1 MKLTWFGIVILL
13 ILILFIW
20 MGYRRGFI
28 REIVSFFFVFLSLSL
43 AWAINP
49 YINDFLIS
57 ETPVYST
64 IQETCTDFV
73 QKQSSDLENEME
85 SSSQFIDGL
94 NLPEILRK
102 NIEKNNNTENYAELS
117 VNTLTEYV
125 SGYLARTIVN
135 GLSYVLAYILATIG
149 IRIVVYILNL
159 IAGLPILKTANKL
172 TGGLVGFVKGLVFIW
187 ILFLIL
193 TVLCST
199 EIGKTSLE
207 LIEKDSLLSVIY
219 QYDPLIQ
226 IFTKIFSKTLDE

>member
-172 TGGLVGFVKGLVFIW
+172 IGGLVGFVKGLVFIW

-226 IFTKIFSKTLDE
+226 IFTKIF

>member
-207 LIEKDSLLSVIY
+207 LIEKDSRS
-219 QYDPLIQ
+219 
-226 IFTKIFSKTLDE
+226 EERR

>member
-73 QKQSSDLENEME
+73 QKQSGNLENEME

-172 TGGLVGFVKGLVFIW
+172 TGGLVRFVKGLVFIW

-226 IFTKIFSKTLDE
+226 IFTKIF

>member
-1 MKLTWFGIVILL
+1 MKLTWFGLVILL

-226 IFTKIFSKTLDE
+226 IFTKIF

>member
-20 MGYRRGFI
+20 MGYRRGFT

-226 IFTKIFSKTLDE
+226 IFTKIF

>member
-1 MKLTWFGIVILL
+1 MKLTCFGIVILL

-226 IFTKIFSKTLDE
+226 IFTKIF

>member
-102 NIEKNNNTENYAELS
+102 NIEKNNNYAELS

-226 IFTKIFSKTLDE
+226 IFTKIF

>member
-85 SSSQFIDGL
+85 SSSQFINGL

-226 IFTKIFSKTLDE
+226 IFTKIF

>member
-73 QKQSSDLENEME
+73 QKQSSDLENETE

-219 QYDPLIQ
+219 QYDPLVQ
-226 IFTKIFSKTLDE
+226 IFTKIF

>member
-73 QKQSSDLENEME
+73 QKQSSDLENETE

-94 NLPEILRK
+94 NLPEVLRK
-102 NIEKNNNTENYAELS
+102 NIEKNNNTENYAEFS

-125 SGYLARTIVN
+125 SGYLTRTIVN

-226 IFTKIFSKTLDE
+226 IFTKIF

>member
-28 REIVSFFFVFLSLSL
+28 REIVSFFFVFLSLLL

-226 IFTKIFSKTLDE
+226 IFTKIF

>member
-207 LIEKDSLLSVIY
+207 MIEKDSLLSVIY

-226 IFTKIFSKTLDE
+226 IFTKIF

>member
-199 EIGKTSLE
+199 EIGKTLSL
-207 LIEKDSLLSVIY
+207 IHI
-219 QYDPLIQ
+219 
-226 IFTKIFSKTLDE
+226 

>member
-1 MKLTWFGIVILL
+1 MKLTWFVIVILL

-49 YINDFLIS
+49 YINDFLIN

-73 QKQSSDLENEME
+73 QKQSGDLENEME

-226 IFTKIFSKTLDE
+226 IFTKIF

>member
-226 IFTKIFSKTLDE
+226 IFTKIF

>member
-49 YINDFLIS
+49 YINDFLIN

-172 TGGLVGFVKGLVFIW
+172 TGGLVGFVKGLVFVW

-226 IFTKIFSKTLDE
+226 IFTKIF

>member
-73 QKQSSDLENEME
+73 QKQSSDLENETE

-94 NLPEILRK
+94 NLPEVLRK

-226 IFTKIFSKTLDE
+226 IFAKIF

>member
-13 ILILFIW
+13 ILLLFIW

-73 QKQSSDLENEME
+73 QKQSSDLENETE
-85 SSSQFIDGL
+85 SSSQFNDGL
-94 NLPEILRK
+94 NLPEVLRK

-172 TGGLVGFVKGLVFIW
+172 TGGVVGFVKGLVFIW

-226 IFTKIFSKTLDE
+226 IFTKIF

>member
-43 AWAINP
+43 AWVINP

-73 QKQSSDLENEME
+73 QKQSSDLENETE
-85 SSSQFIDGL
+85 SSSQFIDEL

-226 IFTKIFSKTLDE
+226 IFTKIF

>member
-102 NIEKNNNTENYAELS
+102 NIEKNNNIENYAELS

-226 IFTKIFSKTLDE
+226 IFTKIF

>member
-13 ILILFIW
+13 ILLLFIW

-73 QKQSSDLENEME
+73 QKQSSDLENETE

-94 NLPEILRK
+94 NLPEVLRK

-226 IFTKIFSKTLDE
+226 IFTKIF

>member
-73 QKQSSDLENEME
+73 QKQSSDLENETE
-85 SSSQFIDGL
+85 SSLQFIDGL
-94 NLPEILRK
+94 NLPEVLRK

-226 IFTKIFSKTLDE
+226 IFTKIF

>member
-13 ILILFIW
+13 MLILFIW

-226 IFTKIFSKTLDE
+226 IFTKIF

>member
-1 MKLTWFGIVILL
+1 MNVTWLGIVVLA
-13 ILILFIW
+13 ILILCVW
-20 MGYRRGFI
+20 RGYSRGFI
-28 REIVSFFFVFLSLSL
+28 KEIVSFFFVFLSLSL

-49 YINDFLIS
+49 YINDFLIN

-73 QKQSSDLENEME
+73 QKQSGDLENEME

-226 IFTKIFSKTLDE
+226 IFTKIF

>member
-207 LIEKDSLLSVIY
+207 LIKKDSLLSVIY

-226 IFTKIFSKTLDE
+226 IFTKIF

>member
-226 IFTKIFSKTLDE
+226 ICTKIF

>member
-57 ETPVYST
+57 KTPVYST

-73 QKQSSDLENEME
+73 QKQSGDLENEME

-226 IFTKIFSKTLDE
+226 IFTKIF

>member
-226 IFTKIFSKTLDE
+226 IFKKIF

>member
-125 SGYLARTIVN
+125 SGYLVRTIVN

-226 IFTKIFSKTLDE
+226 IFTKIF

>member
-49 YINDFLIS
+49 YINDFLIN

-73 QKQSSDLENEME
+73 QKQSGDLENEME

-207 LIEKDSLLSVIY
+207 LIEKDSLLSVIFNMI
-219 QYDPLIQ
+219 P
-226 IFTKIFSKTLDE
+226 

>member
-207 LIEKDSLLSVIY
+207 LIEKDSLLSCLLY
-219 QYDPLIQ
+219 TSDAA
-226 IFTKIFSKTLDE
+226 DD

>member
-1 MKLTWFGIVILL
+1 MKLTWFGIVVLL

-226 IFTKIFSKTLDE
+226 IFTKIF

>member
-172 TGGLVGFVKGLVFIW
+172 PGGLVGFVKGLVFIW

-226 IFTKIFSKTLDE
+226 IFTKIF

>member
-187 ILFLIL
+187 IMFLIL

-226 IFTKIFSKTLDE
+226 IFTKIF

>member
-13 ILILFIW
+13 IMILFIW

-125 SGYLARTIVN
+125 SGYLTRTIVN

-226 IFTKIFSKTLDE
+226 IFTKIF

>member
-94 NLPEILRK
+94 DLPEILRK

-226 IFTKIFSKTLDE
+226 IFTKIF